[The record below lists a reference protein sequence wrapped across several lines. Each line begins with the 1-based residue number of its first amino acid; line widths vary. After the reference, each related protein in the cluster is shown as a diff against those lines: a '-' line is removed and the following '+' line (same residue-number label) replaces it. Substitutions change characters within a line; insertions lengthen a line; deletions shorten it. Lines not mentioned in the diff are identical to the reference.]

1 MASVVAIGPDTAL
14 LEGIAQTLVGAGHQ
28 VVVARDIP
36 DAIEQLHNQEPLVA
50 LVDCGELLN
59 GGGQL
64 KAALANGGALVTYH
78 CEGSDAPRPPFTFQR
93 STLADLSLPLER
105 QRLLALIKYVE
116 TRVHITGR
124 EGRRRGND
132 STSRISD

>member
-14 LEGIAQTLVGAGHQ
+14 LEGIAQTLVGAGHH

-36 DAIEQLHNQEPLVA
+36 EAIEHLHNQEPLVA

-59 GGGQL
+59 GGGAL
-64 KAALANGGALVTYH
+64 KASLANGGALVTYH
-78 CEGSDAPRPPFTFQR
+78 CEGSEAPRPPFNFQR
-93 STLADLSLPLER
+93 ALLADLSLPLER

-116 TRVHITGR
+116 TRLSITGR
-124 EGRRRGND
+124 ESRRRGTD
-132 STSRISD
+132 SISRISD